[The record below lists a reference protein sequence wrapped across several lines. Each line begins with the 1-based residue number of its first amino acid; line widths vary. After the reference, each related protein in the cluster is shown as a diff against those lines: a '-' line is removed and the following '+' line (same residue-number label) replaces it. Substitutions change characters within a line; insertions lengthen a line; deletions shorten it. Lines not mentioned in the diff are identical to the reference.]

1 MEYDVAS
8 FPLETLRN
16 CLPFRQACKSFHLH
30 SFSSL
35 TTILVFKTEVNK
47 TGLQNRSTYTRMNNT
62 NEPNPVGSCRFSGLD
77 MMVQN
82 LLIPYIFFLMNDMK
96 ISLTYCSSKRVQYFW
111 EEKEQFFRFLATR
124 KMERKDAIFY
134 EKRRIKS
141 SFPPF
146 HRGNGKVQHQWSIH
160 SVLNHN
166 LFCQTLCKT
175 WNSKAGKTSA
185 QHMPPSKSYKDIM
198 INSMWK
204 CHSQYFFE

>member
-30 SFSSL
+30 SFNRL

-124 KMERKDAIFY
+124 KIGEERCHFLREKKDQIIISTIPQG
-134 EKRRIKS
+134 KWKS
-141 SFPPF
+141 TTSVKHSFCTEPQFVLP
-146 HRGNGKVQHQWSIH
+146 NTVQ
-160 SVLNHN
+160 N
-166 LFCQTLCKT
+166 LKL
-175 WNSKAGKTSA
+175 
-185 QHMPPSKSYKDIM
+185 KS
-198 INSMWK
+198 WK
-204 CHSQYFFE
+204 NQCPAHASLQIL